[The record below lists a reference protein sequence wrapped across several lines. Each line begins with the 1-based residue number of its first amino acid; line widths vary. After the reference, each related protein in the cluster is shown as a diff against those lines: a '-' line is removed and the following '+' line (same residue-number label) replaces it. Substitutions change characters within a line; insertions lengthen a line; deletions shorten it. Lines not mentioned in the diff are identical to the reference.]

1 MTGSRHWA
9 RPMQPG
15 SDWRRLHP
23 LSPLLRAGRFV
34 VVATALLADDLAAR
48 FDLGPAW
55 AGLFLLGAL
64 VVGAGAGWWVWS
76 ATGYRVTAD
85 EIELRTGVL
94 FRRHRRLPLARLET
108 VDLARPLVARLFGL
122 AQVRLEAVSQG
133 ESEVRLSYVDDSTAL
148 ALRDEL
154 RDHLNSRPVAD
165 AEPDGADAGPPPQG
179 IRVPTRDLLA
189 AFILGRI
196 VLVWP
201 ALLLIAVVLL
211 AVVGP
216 PAALAFALA
225 VGVPV
230 GILPLVVGLAEV
242 ERLYGFTLIERGG
255 NFDISRGL
263 FNQMHQAVPVDR
275 VQAVAVIEPLLW
287 RRFGRVRL
295 VVDVAGYRGGSNE
308 DRERTAVLL
317 PIAPASLVADVLHRV
332 QPDLHLD
339 GVSKVPAPAAA
350 RWRAPIRWRSY
361 SVAWDGSH
369 AVTRRG
375 LLRRR
380 TDIVPHRKVQ
390 SLRVT
395 QGPWQR
401 ALGLATLH
409 LDTAGTRI
417 RARALHRSR
426 DEAERLAW
434 DSRQAALTEVGGGG
448 ERSEGA

>member
-1 MTGSRHWA
+1 M
-9 RPMQPG
+9 PPG

-34 VVATALLADDLAAR
+34 VVAAAFLADDLAAQV
-48 FDLGPAW
+48 DLSPAW
-55 AGLFLLGAL
+55 AGLLLLGAL
-64 VVGAGAGWWVWS
+64 VAGAGAGWWVWS
-76 ATGYRVTAD
+76 ATGYRVTD
-85 EIELRTGVL
+85 EEVELRTGVL

-133 ESEVRLSYVDDSTAL
+133 ESEVRLSYLDDSTAL

-154 RDHLNSRPVAD
+154 RDRLNPPPAAD
-165 AEPDGADAGPPPQG
+165 AAPDGAGAGPAPQG
-179 IRVPTRDLLA
+179 FRVPTGELLA
-189 AFILGRI
+189 ASVLGR
-196 VLVWP
+196 VVVVWP
-201 ALLLIAVVLL
+201 ALLAVTVVLL
-211 AVVGP
+211 AAVGP
-216 PAALAFALA
+216 AAALGFALA
-225 VGVPV
+225 VGLPV
-230 GILPLVVGLAEV
+230 GFLPLIVGLAEV
-242 ERLYGFTLIERGG
+242 ERLYGFTLTEGGRG
-255 NFDISRGL
+255 FDIRRGL
-263 FNQMHQAVPVDR
+263 LNQMHQTVPVDR

-287 RRFGRVRL
+287 RRFDRVRL
-295 VVDVAGYRGGSNE
+295 VVDVAGYRGGSDE
-308 DRERTAVLL
+308 DRARTAVLL
-317 PIAPASLVADVLHRV
+317 PIAPASLVADVLRRA

-339 GVSKVPAPAAA
+339 GRSNVPAPAAA
-350 RWRAPIRWRSY
+350 RWRAPVRWRSY
-361 SVAWDGSH
+361 SVAWDETH
-369 AVTRRG
+369 AVIRRG
-375 LLRRR
+375 LLRRQ

-434 DSRQAALTEVGGGG
+434 ESRQAAVTGSG
-448 ERSEGA
+448 RR

>member
-1 MTGSRHWA
+1 M
-9 RPMQPG
+9 PPG

-34 VVATALLADDLAAR
+34 AVAAAFLADDLAAR
-48 FDLGPAW
+48 VHLSPAW
-55 AGLFLLGAL
+55 GGLFLLGAL
-64 VVGAGAGWWVWS
+64 VAGAGAGWWVWS
-76 ATGYRVTAD
+76 ATGYRVTD
-85 EIELRTGVL
+85 EEVELRTGVL

-108 VDLARPLVARLFGL
+108 IDLARPLVARFFGL
-122 AQVRLEAVSQG
+122 TQVRLEAVSQG
-133 ESEVRLSYVDDSTAL
+133 ESEVRLSYVDESTAL

-154 RDHLNSRPVAD
+154 RDHLKSPPAGDV
-165 AEPDGADAGPPPQG
+165 EPEAVGAGPPPPG
-179 IRVPTRDLLA
+179 IRVPTAELLA
-189 AFILGRI
+189 AFVLGRI
-196 VLVWP
+196 VVVWP
-201 ALLLIAVVLL
+201 ALLMIALVVLG
-211 AVVGP
+211 AVGP
-216 PAALAFALA
+216 GAALAFSIA

-230 GILPLVVGLAEV
+230 GIVPLAVGLAEA
-242 ERLYGFTLIERGG
+242 ERLYGFTLTERSRG
-255 NFDISRGL
+255 FDISRGL

-308 DRERTAVLL
+308 DRDRTAVLL
-317 PIAPASLVADVLHRV
+317 PIAPKAVVADVLRRV
-332 QPDLHLD
+332 QPDLHLE
-339 GVSKVPAPAAA
+339 GLANVPAPAAA
-350 RWRAPIRWRSY
+350 RWRAPVRWRGY
-361 SVAWDGSH
+361 SVSWDGAH

-417 RARALHRSR
+417 RARALHRGR
-426 DEAERLAW
+426 DDAERLAW
-434 DSRQAALTEVGGGG
+434 DSRHAALTES
-448 ERSEGA
+448 ERR

>member
-1 MTGSRHWA
+1 MTGSPRSA
-9 RPMQPG
+9 RPMPPG

-34 VVATALLADDLAAR
+34 VVATAFLADDLAAR
-48 FDLGPAW
+48 ADLRPAW
-55 AGLFLLGAL
+55 AGLFLLAAL

-76 ATGYRVTAD
+76 ATGYRVT
-85 EIELRTGVL
+85 EEEVELRTGVL

-122 AQVRLEAVSQG
+122 TQVRLEAVSQG
-133 ESEVRLSYVDDSTAL
+133 ESEVRLSYVDEATAV

-154 RDHLNSRPVAD
+154 RDHLNPSPTVDVQPEDVEAL
-165 AEPDGADAGPPPQG
+165 PPWQG
-179 IRVPTRDLLA
+179 IRVPTVELLA
-189 AFILGRI
+189 ASVLGRI
-196 VLVWP
+196 VVVWP
-201 ALLLIAVVLL
+201 ALLAVDLVVLV
-211 AVVGP
+211 AVGP
-216 PAALAFALA
+216 SAALGFALA
-225 VGVPV
+225 GLPV
-230 GILPLVVGLAEV
+230 AILPLIVGLAEV
-242 ERLYGFTLIERGG
+242 ERLYGFTLTEGSRG
-255 NFDISRGL
+255 FDIRRGL
-263 FNQMHQAVPVDR
+263 LNEMNQAVPVDR

-295 VVDVAGYRGGSNE
+295 VVDIAGYRGGSNE

-317 PIAPASLVADVLHRV
+317 PIAPASLVADVLRRV

-339 GVSKVPAPAAA
+339 DRSNVPAPTAA
-350 RWRAPIRWRSY
+350 RWRAPVRWRSY
-361 SVAWDGSH
+361 SVAWDATH

-375 LLRRR
+375 LFRRR

-417 RARALHRSR
+417 QARALHRSR

-434 DSRQAALTEVGGGG
+434 DSRQAAVIES
-448 ERSEGA
+448 ERG

>member
-1 MTGSRHWA
+1 MTGSPPWA
-9 RPMQPG
+9 RPMPPG

-34 VVATALLADDLAAR
+34 VVATAFLADDLAAR
-48 FDLGPAW
+48 ANLSPGW
-55 AGLFLLGAL
+55 AGLFLLAAL
-64 VVGAGAGWWVWS
+64 VAGAGAGWWVWS
-76 ATGYRVTAD
+76 ATGYRVTD
-85 EIELRTGVL
+85 EEVELRTGVL

-122 AQVRLEAVSQG
+122 TQVRLEAVSQG
-133 ESEVRLSYVDDSTAL
+133 ESEVRLSYVDESTAL

-154 RDHLNSRPVAD
+154 RDHLKPSPAAGV
-165 AEPDGADAGPPPQG
+165 EPEDVEAAPSPPG
-179 IRVPTRDLLA
+179 IRVPTAELLA
-189 AFILGRI
+189 ASVLGRI
-196 VLVWP
+196 VVVWP
-201 ALLLIAVVLL
+201 ALLAVALVLL
-211 AVVGP
+211 AAIGP
-216 PAALAFALA
+216 SSGLAFAIA

-230 GILPLVVGLAEV
+230 GILPLIVGLAEV
-242 ERLYGFTLIERGG
+242 ERLYGFTLTEGSRG
-255 NFDISRGL
+255 FDIRRGL
-263 FNQMHQAVPVDR
+263 LNEMNQAVPVDR

-295 VVDVAGYRGGSNE
+295 VVDIAGYRGGSNE

-317 PIAPASLVADVLHRV
+317 PIAPASLVADVLRRV

-339 GVSKVPAPAAA
+339 DRSNVPAPAAA
-350 RWRAPIRWRSY
+350 RWRAPVRWRSY
-361 SVAWDGSH
+361 SVAWDGTH

-426 DEAERLAW
+426 DDAERLAW
-434 DSRQAALTEVGGGG
+434 ESRQAALTESG
-448 ERSEGA
+448 RR

>member
-1 MTGSRHWA
+1 MTGSRLSA
-9 RPMQPG
+9 RPMQLG

-23 LSPLLRAGRFV
+23 LSPLFRAGRFV
-34 VVATALLADDLAAR
+34 VVATAVLADDLATR
-48 FDLGPAW
+48 VDLSPAW

-64 VVGAGAGWWVWS
+64 AVGAGAGWWVWS
-76 ATGYRVTAD
+76 ATGYRVTD
-85 EIELRTGVL
+85 EEVELRTGVL

-108 VDLARPLVARLFGL
+108 VDLARPFVARLFGL

-133 ESEVRLSYVDDSTAL
+133 ESEVRLSYLDDSTAL

-154 RDHLNSRPVAD
+154 RGHLEAAPA
-165 AEPDGADAGPPPQG
+165 AGPPRPG
-179 IRVPTRDLLA
+179 IRVVTAELLA
-189 AFILGRI
+189 SSVLGKI

-201 ALLLIAVVLL
+201 ALLAIAVVLL
-211 AVVGP
+211 TTVGLS
-216 PAALAFALA
+216 AALAFALA
-225 VGVPV
+225 VGLPV
-230 GILPLVVGLAEV
+230 GVLPLFVGLAEV
-242 ERLYGFTLIERGG
+242 ERLYGFTLTEGDRG
-255 NFDISRGL
+255 FDIRRGL
-263 FNQMHQAVPVDR
+263 LNQMHQAVPIDR
-275 VQAVAVIEPLLW
+275 VQAVAVVEPLLW

-295 VVDVAGYRGGSNE
+295 VVDIAGYRGGSNE
-308 DRERTAVLL
+308 DRQRTAVLL
-317 PIAPASLVADVLHRV
+317 PIAPSSVAADVLRRV

-339 GVSKVPAPAAA
+339 RMASVPAPAVS
-350 RWRAPIRWRSY
+350 RWRAPVRWRTY
-361 SVAWDGSH
+361 SVSWDGSH

-375 LLRRR
+375 LLRRQ
-380 TDIVPHRKVQ
+380 TEIVPHRKVQ

-434 DSRQAALTEVGGGG
+434 ESRRAALAAG
-448 ERSEGA
+448 E

>member
-9 RPMQPG
+9 RPMQLG

-34 VVATALLADDLAAR
+34 VVASAILADDLAGR
-48 FDLGPAW
+48 VDLRPAW

-64 VVGAGAGWWVWS
+64 AVGAGAGWWVWS
-76 ATGYRVTAD
+76 ATGYRVTD
-85 EIELRTGVL
+85 EEVELRTGVL

-108 VDLARPLVARLFGL
+108 VDLARPLVARIFGL

-133 ESEVRLSYVDDSTAL
+133 ESEVRLSYLADETAL

-154 RDHLNSRPVAD
+154 RDHLKPALAAD
-165 AEPDGADAGPPPQG
+165 GEPDGVDAGPPAHG
-179 IRVPTRDLLA
+179 IRVPTAELLVA
-189 AFILGRI
+189 SVLGRI
-196 VLVWP
+196 VVVWP
-201 ALLLIAVVLL
+201 ALLAICLVVLG
-211 AVVGP
+211 VVGP
-216 PAALAFALA
+216 GRALAFSIV
-225 VGVPV
+225 VGIPV
-230 GILPLVVGLAEV
+230 GIIPLLVGLAEV
-242 ERLYGFTLIERGG
+242 ERLYGFTLIERGRD
-255 NFDISRGL
+255 FDISRGL

-275 VQAVAVIEPLLW
+275 VQAVAVVEPLLW
-287 RRFGRVRL
+287 RPFGRVRL

-308 DRERTAVLL
+308 DRARTAVLL
-317 PIAPASLVADVLHRV
+317 PIAPSSIVADVLRRV
-332 QPDLHLD
+332 QPDLNLD
-339 GVSKVPAPAAA
+339 ALSNVPAPAAA
-350 RWRAPIRWRSY
+350 RWRAPVRWRSY

-375 LLRRR
+375 VFRRQ

-417 RARALHRSR
+417 RAQALHRGR

-434 DSRQAALTEVGGGG
+434 ESRRAAVGGMAGDG
-448 ERSEGA
+448 DRSEGA

>member
-1 MTGSRHWA
+1 M
-9 RPMQPG
+9 PPG

-34 VVATALLADDLAAR
+34 VVATALLADDVAAR
-48 FDLGPAW
+48 ADLSPGW
-55 AGLFLLGAL
+55 AGLFLLAAL
-64 VVGAGAGWWVWS
+64 VAGAGAGWWVWS
-76 ATGYRVTAD
+76 ATGYRVTD
-85 EIELRTGVL
+85 EEVELRTGVL

-108 VDLARPLVARLFGL
+108 VDLARPLIARLFGL
-122 AQVRLEAVSQG
+122 TQVRLEAVSQG
-133 ESEVRLSYVDDSTAL
+133 ESEVRLSYVDESTAL

-154 RDHLNSRPVAD
+154 RDHLKPSPAAGV
-165 AEPDGADAGPPPQG
+165 EPEGVEAAPPPQG
-179 IRVPTRDLLA
+179 IRVPTAELLA
-189 AFILGRI
+189 ASVLGRI
-196 VLVWP
+196 VVVWP
-201 ALLLIAVVLL
+201 ALLAAAVVLL
-211 AVVGP
+211 VAIGP
-216 PAALAFALA
+216 SAGLAFAIA
-225 VGVPV
+225 VGLPV
-230 GILPLVVGLAEV
+230 GILPLIVGLAEV
-242 ERLYGFTLIERGG
+242 ERLYGFTLTEGSRG
-255 NFDISRGL
+255 FDIRRGL
-263 FNQMHQAVPVDR
+263 LNEMSQAVPVDR

-295 VVDVAGYRGGSNE
+295 VVDIAGYRGGSNE
-308 DRERTAVLL
+308 DRDRTAVLL
-317 PIAPASLVADVLHRV
+317 PIAPASLVADVLRRV

-339 GVSKVPAPAAA
+339 DRSNIPAPAAA
-350 RWRAPIRWRSY
+350 RWRAPVRWRSY
-361 SVAWDGSH
+361 SVAWDGTH

-426 DEAERLAW
+426 DDAERLAW
-434 DSRQAALTEVGGGG
+434 ESRQAALTESG
-448 ERSEGA
+448 RR

>member
-1 MTGSRHWA
+1 MRL
-9 RPMQPG
+9 G

-23 LSPLLRAGRFV
+23 LSPLFRAGRFV
-34 VVATALLADDLAAR
+34 VVATAILADDLAAR
-48 FDLGPAW
+48 IDLSRAW

-64 VVGAGAGWWVWS
+64 AVGAGAGWWAWS
-76 ATGYRVTAD
+76 ATGYRVTD
-85 EIELRTGVL
+85 EEVELRTGVL

-133 ESEVRLSYVDDSTAL
+133 ESEVRLSYLDDSTAL

-154 RDHLNSRPVAD
+154 RDRLKPSP
-165 AEPDGADAGPPPQG
+165 GAGPLRQG
-179 IRVPTRDLLA
+179 IRVPTAELLA
-189 AFILGRI
+189 SCVLGKI

-201 ALLLIAVVLL
+201 AVLAITLVLL
-211 AVVGP
+211 TAVGFS
-216 PAALAFALA
+216 AALAFALA
-225 VGVPV
+225 VGLPV
-230 GILPLVVGLAEV
+230 GALPLFVGLAEV
-242 ERLYGFTLIERGG
+242 ERLYGFTLTEGDRG
-255 NFDISRGL
+255 FDISRGL
-263 FNQMHQAVPVDR
+263 LNQMRQAVPVDR
-275 VQAVAVIEPLLW
+275 VQAVAVVEPLLW

-295 VVDVAGYRGGSNE
+295 IVDIAGYRGGSNE

-317 PIAPASLVADVLHRV
+317 PIAPSSMAADVLRRV

-339 GVSKVPAPAAA
+339 HMPSVPAPAAS
-350 RWRAPIRWRSY
+350 RWRAPVRWRSY
-361 SVAWDGSH
+361 SVSWDGSH

-375 LLRRR
+375 VLRRR
-380 TDIVPHRKVQ
+380 TEIVPHRKVQ

-417 RARALHRSR
+417 RARALHRAQ

-434 DSRQAALTEVGGGG
+434 ESRRAALTAG
-448 ERSEGA
+448 E